1 MYQKY
6 NDMKIKHLLFVA
18 AVLSG
23 LCGKAQV
30 FQPDV
35 ISSSGAVTQR
45 NNIILQWHL
54 GELAIHTLKSHDHH
68 ITQGFGQGEL
78 VITRIEPLQRQPLQ
92 ANVFPNPVKNVL
104 HIDLELSDNQY
115 TIQLFDMRGVLLQEG
130 QSYGLQVSL
139 DMSYLDPGIY
149 FLKIQKTW
157 LQTASFK
164 IVKN

>member
-1 MYQKY
+1 
-6 NDMKIKHLLFVA
+6 MKRKLFLLLTVVFYW
-18 AVLSG
+18 LSG
-23 LCGKAQV
+23 TAQV

-35 ISSSGAVTQR
+35 ITSSGAVTQR

-92 ANVFPNPVKNVL
+92 AKVFPNPVKNVL
-104 HIDLELSDNQY
+104 HIELELSDSQY
-115 TIQLFDMRGVLLQEG
+115 TIQLYDMRGVLLQELL
-130 QSYGLQVSL
+130 SHGLQVGM
-139 DMSYLDPGIY
+139 DMSYLDPGVY
-149 FLKIQKTW
+149 FLKIRKTW